1 MLDSQQYD
9 KLKKIAEAYK
19 LLAQATLRAGG
30 QKKQST
36 TVHKN
41 LKVLELGLD
50 EYGVKQE
57 TSKRVERKIKSIKDY
72 PVCGMWADREDM
84 LDSARWV
91 KEIRKKHWEYRHDTP
106 TG

>member
-1 MLDSQQYD
+1 MLTAHARNGTKSSLLYIRMLDSHQYD

-36 TVHKN
+36 TIHKN
-41 LKVLELGLD
+41 LKVLELELD

-57 TSKRVERKIKSIKDY
+57 TSTCQGESL
-72 PVCGMWADREDM
+72 ENQQNQ
-84 LDSARWV
+84 
-91 KEIRKKHWEYRHDTP
+91 
-106 TG
+106 